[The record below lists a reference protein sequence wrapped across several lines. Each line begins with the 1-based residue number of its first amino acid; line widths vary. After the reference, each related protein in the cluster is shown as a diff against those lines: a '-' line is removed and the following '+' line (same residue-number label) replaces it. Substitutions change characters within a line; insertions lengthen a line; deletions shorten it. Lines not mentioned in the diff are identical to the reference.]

1 MKRAGL
7 AVLVLVLAACSPPQQ
22 EQTAQIPTEPPPPV
36 AGCDAQA
43 SRDWSAI
50 GSQYY
55 LIEAQLAGPTC
66 AEAVATIRIK
76 AREGDAVLFEQ
87 SYPIANVPLAF
98 NPNNDRTGMSDDL
111 DMWTQNTS
119 ETQTADSLPAWP
131 SGAQKPPGFQP
142 AAGIN
147 RNRYE
152 SARGA
157 QGPLFCYPD
166 GAESNACVAMA
177 GDTATLLGSLTP
189 ERP

>member
-7 AVLVLVLAACSPPQQ
+7 AILALALAACSPPAEQ
-22 EQTAQIPTEPPPPV
+22 QTAEIPSPAPAPV
-36 AGCDAQA
+36 SGCEAQA
-43 SRDWSAI
+43 SRDWSAV

-55 LIEAQLAGPTC
+55 LIEAQLAGATC
-66 AEAVATIRIK
+66 ADAIATLRIK
-76 AREGDAVLFEQ
+76 AREGDAILFEQ
-87 SYPIANVPLAF
+87 SYPIASVPLAF
-98 NPNNDRTGMSDDL
+98 NPNNDRAGLSNDL
-111 DMWTQNTS
+111 ELWTQNTS

-131 SGAQKPPGFQP
+131 AGAQRPPGFQP
-142 AAGIN
+142 APGIN

-152 SARGA
+152 GARGA

-166 GAESNACVAMA
+166 GGESNACVAMA